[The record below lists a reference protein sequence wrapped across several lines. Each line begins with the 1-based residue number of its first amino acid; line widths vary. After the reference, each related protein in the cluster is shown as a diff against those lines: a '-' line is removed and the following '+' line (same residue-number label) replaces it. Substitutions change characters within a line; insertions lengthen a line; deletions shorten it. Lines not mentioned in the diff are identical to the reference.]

1 MGIKIEKVVYTTLL
15 LFLCAA
21 AVAQP
26 YKRLTSADFQGEP
39 NGPAG
44 DIGFTNCSI
53 TYTYK
58 AHNEGGYYKLDF
70 TILLVMDHYKSW
82 IDRNQVNTP
91 ERMAEILKHE
101 QGHYNLAYL
110 EQQELLRTVS
120 HTVFYGNYHA
130 VADAIFDRVEAKYK
144 QLNED
149 YDSDTQNSTNR
160 VQQHSW
166 DTYFDHTLG
175 PILADKYCKS
185 GNLISDNR

>member
-70 TILLVMDHYKSW
+70 TILLLMDHYASW
-82 IDRNQVNTP
+82 IDRTQVNTP
-91 ERMAEILKHE
+91 EKMVEILKHE

-120 HTVFYGNYHA
+120 HTVFRGNYHA
-130 VADAIFDRVEAKYK
+130 VADAIFDRIDAKYK
-144 QLNED
+144 QLNID
-149 YDSDTQNSTNR
+149 YDADTQNSTNR
-160 VQQHSW
+160 VQQQSW
-166 DTYFDHTLG
+166 NAYFDRALG
-175 PILADKYCKS
+175 PILADRYYKN
-185 GNLISDNR
+185 GELAEER

>member
-1 MGIKIEKVVYTTLL
+1 MGIKIEKIVYTTLL

-26 YKRLTSADFQGEP
+26 YKRLMSADFQGEP

-44 DIGFTNCSI
+44 DIAFTNCAI

-58 AHNEGGYYKLDF
+58 AHREGDYYKLDF
-70 TILLVMDHYKSW
+70 SILLMMDHYRSW

-120 HTVFYGNYHA
+120 HTVFRGNYHA
-130 VADAIFDRVEAKYK
+130 VADAIFDRIDAKYK
-144 QLNED
+144 QLNID
-149 YDSDTQNSTNR
+149 YDADTQNSTNR
-160 VQQHSW
+160 VQQQSW
-166 DTYFDHTLG
+166 NAYFDRALG
-175 PILADKYCKS
+175 PILADRYYKN
-185 GNLISDNR
+185 GELAEER